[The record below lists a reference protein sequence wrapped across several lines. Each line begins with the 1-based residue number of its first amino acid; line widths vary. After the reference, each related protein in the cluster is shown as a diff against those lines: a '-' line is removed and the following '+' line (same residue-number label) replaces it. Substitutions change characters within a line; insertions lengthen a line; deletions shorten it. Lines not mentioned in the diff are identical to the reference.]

1 MMTKNPIWVEFLNGH
16 SPKNKK
22 LIEPLHCLTIRNVKL
37 QKGFDPNV
45 YCTGVAI
52 TVTSMTDIVVFAVG
66 SSTVSSIH
74 FIEKRPDRKTF
85 TISSN

>member
-1 MMTKNPIWVEFLNGH
+1 MGTV
-16 SPKNKK
+16 PKSRNHFRSK
-22 LIEPLHCLTIRNVKL
+22 PLHCLTIRNVKL
-37 QKGFDPNV
+37 LKGFDPIV